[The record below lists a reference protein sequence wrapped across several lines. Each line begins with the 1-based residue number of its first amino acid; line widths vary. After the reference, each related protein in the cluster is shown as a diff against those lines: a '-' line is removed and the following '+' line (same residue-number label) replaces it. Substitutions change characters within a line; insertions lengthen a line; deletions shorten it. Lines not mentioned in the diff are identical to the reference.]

1 MKDPKK
7 ILLEQLAQRMETLLL
22 KETDPQPLM
31 EEILEAAE
39 FAGIVDATGA
49 IRTKSAEAFVMDLLT
64 YNLQA
69 MDWVM
74 QAHNLRPLS
83 IRDSDDLIEMIV
95 SA

>member
-7 ILLEQLAQRMETLLL
+7 ILEQFAQRMENLLL

-31 EEILEAAE
+31 EEILTSAE

-49 IRTKSAEAFVMDLLT
+49 IRTSTPEVFVMDLLT
-64 YNLQA
+64 DNLQA
-69 MDWVM
+69 LQWTM

-83 IRDSDDLIEMIV
+83 INDSAALIEAMQ
-95 SA
+95 AN